1 MSENKAITNFD
12 NQKDDEIGGTAASAI
27 AALTGNADF
36 TFTTQLS
43 DVVTAKTNYLLKLGL
58 VATGN
63 SASVTTK
70 DEYKLILETKLSVLA
85 VEVNLQANGD
95 LVKLQGSGLVLAKL
109 PSHHDMGVPGD
120 FQVARAVIAG
130 NMNLSVDK
138 PAYSTHGTI
147 FAFWKPSLGP
157 TPANI
162 NDWFFRH
169 SNGHD
174 LTITGLTPNVAYPF
188 AAAYKGM
195 DDEALVWT
203 AITTK
208 SAGD

>member
-1 MSENKAITNFD
+1 MSANRVIED
-12 NQKDDEIGGTAASAI
+12 YSEQKDDEIKTTATSAI

-36 TFTTQLS
+36 TFSTQLS
-43 DVVTAKTNYLLKLGL
+43 DVVAAESTYSTKLGL

-63 SASVTTK
+63 KVSVTTK
-70 DEYKLILETKLSVLA
+70 NIAKEVLEAKMSVLA
-85 VEVNLQANGD
+85 VEVNLQAKGD
-95 LVKLQGSGLVLAKL
+95 LVKLKGTGLVLAKL
-109 PSHHDMGVPGD
+109 PSHHTMDVPSD
-120 FQVARAVIAG
+120 FKVLRGNIAG
-130 NMNLSVDK
+130 TMEVSVAK
-138 PAYSTHGTI
+138 PIYSTHGTI
-147 FAFWKPSLGP
+147 FAFWKPSLGA

-169 SNGHD
+169 ANGHS

-188 AAAYKGM
+188 AAALKGM
-195 DDEALVWT
+195 DDEALVWS